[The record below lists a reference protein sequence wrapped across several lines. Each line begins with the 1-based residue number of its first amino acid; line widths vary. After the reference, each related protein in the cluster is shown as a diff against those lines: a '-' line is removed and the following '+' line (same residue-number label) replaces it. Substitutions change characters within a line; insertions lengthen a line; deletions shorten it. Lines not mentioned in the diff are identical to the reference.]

1 MSDFIIISILKS
13 LPALN
18 QTWKMAPLFAAELA
32 CRIPHVSNRIKYLQI
47 KKKLYQTSQL
57 PDCPIER
64 NRTVK
69 QHHISKC
76 LCDRNIT
83 PNWTTTSARDME
95 PLRIQTNQK
104 TSPKTTKSDGYA
116 MCRLGVDRI
125 DRILSVC
132 ALVCL
137 CATPSGRKMLPPPK
151 AESRRQDT
159 VEALHHTRHDLHLI
173 ILFLLATLAFLCLF
187 HWGVKMIR
195 VRFVVSIRAT
205 RVQTASLATAVLV
218 EFIIFLAFLFP
229 VCRCH
234 NVCGLC
240 AGMWRKIYLWRPI

>member
-1 MSDFIIISILKS
+1 MLMRQEHNTK
-13 LPALN
+13 
-18 QTWKMAPLFAAELA
+18 
-32 CRIPHVSNRIKYLQI
+32 
-47 KKKLYQTSQL
+47 
-57 PDCPIER
+57 
-64 NRTVK
+64 
-69 QHHISKC
+69 
-76 LCDRNIT
+76 
-83 PNWTTTSARDME
+83 PNDNFRSGYGASAK
-95 PLRIQTNQK
+95 PNKQK

-116 MCRLGVDRI
+116 MCHLGVDRI

-240 AGMWRKIYLWRPI
+240 AGM